1 MIFDKIEN
9 MSKYYGAEP
18 RLAKLAAALPA
29 LSAPDAELGKHG
41 IDGDEVFAFVAEYAP
56 LPRQDKKLENHH
68 TYIDVQIAVEGEEE
82 LDVCY
87 TDAAADVPYSSEND
101 IEFVNN
107 AADISTFVMKPG
119 YFLVLYPNE
128 WHKPGI
134 LRGRGQKVRKIVGK
148 IKA

>member
-9 MSKYYGAEP
+9 MSKYFGARPE
-18 RLAKLAAALPA
+18 LAQVAQSLDA
-29 LSAPDAELGKHG
+29 LSAPDAACGKHG
-41 IDGDEVFAFVAEYAP
+41 IDGDKVFAFVNEYAP

-68 TYIDVQIAVEGEEE
+68 TYIDIQIVVEGEEE

-101 IEFVNN
+101 IEFVND

-119 YFLVLYPNE
+119 YFLVLFPDE

-134 LRGRGQKVRKIVGK
+134 LRGNCQKVRKIVAK
-148 IKA
+148 IKN

>member
-9 MSKYYGAEP
+9 MSKYFGARPE
-18 RLAKLAAALPA
+18 LAQVAEALGKLSTLDAA
-29 LSAPDAELGKHG
+29 LGKHE
-41 IDGDEVFAFVAEYAP
+41 IAGDSVFAFVAEYAP

-68 TYIDVQIAVEGEEE
+68 TYIDIQIVVDGEEE

-101 IEFVNN
+101 IEFVND

-119 YFLVLYPNE
+119 YFLMLFPGE

-134 LRGRGQKVRKIVGK
+134 LRGNCQKVRKIVAK
-148 IKA
+148 IKN